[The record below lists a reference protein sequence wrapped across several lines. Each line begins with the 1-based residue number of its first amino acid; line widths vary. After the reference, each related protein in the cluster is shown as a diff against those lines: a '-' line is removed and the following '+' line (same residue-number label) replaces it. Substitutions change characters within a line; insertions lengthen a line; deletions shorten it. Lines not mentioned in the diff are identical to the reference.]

1 MEISTFGGGG
11 RLKECQRRLSLLT
24 DKLSGKRLLLLPIPT
39 TRDKKYISS
48 SPTRLSELLPLCDKE
63 TLVAGYNIPCE
74 LKEKMESVGTLV
86 FDAALDEDF
95 LVKNAEITAR
105 GAIGRLLCES
115 TLDITDMKIGI
126 IGYGRIGKQLLRLAL
141 FLGADVKV
149 YTKRPEVLCDL
160 SSLGIDCEIIGRES
174 DLSSLD
180 VVFNTAPEKI
190 IDGEKIAAL
199 PDKVRIID
207 LASGNIFEPSA
218 RLTKLSSIPDA
229 MYPESSGRLYAEAIL
244 KAIDGWV
251 AK

>member
-24 DKLSGKRLLLLPIPT
+24 DKLSEKRLLLLPIPT
-39 TRDKKYISS
+39 TRDNKYISS
-48 SPTRLSELLPLCDKE
+48 SATRLSELLPLCDKE
-63 TLVAGYNIPCE
+63 TLVAGYGIPCE
-74 LKEKMESVGTLV
+74 LKERMESVGAVV

-95 LVKNAEITAR
+95 LVRNAEITAR
-105 GAIGRLLCES
+105 GAIGRLMCES

-126 IGYGRIGKQLLRLAL
+126 IGYGRIGKQLLKLAL
-141 FLGADVKV
+141 FLGAGVRV
-149 YTKRPEVLCDL
+149 YTKRPEVMRDL
-160 SSLGIDCEIIGRES
+160 SPLGIDCEIIGRES

-180 VVFNTAPEKI
+180 IVFNTAPEKI
-190 IDGEKIAAL
+190 IDEERIASL
-199 PDKVRIID
+199 PERIRIID

-229 MYPESSGRLYAEAIL
+229 MYPETAGRLYAEAIL

-251 AK
+251 SK